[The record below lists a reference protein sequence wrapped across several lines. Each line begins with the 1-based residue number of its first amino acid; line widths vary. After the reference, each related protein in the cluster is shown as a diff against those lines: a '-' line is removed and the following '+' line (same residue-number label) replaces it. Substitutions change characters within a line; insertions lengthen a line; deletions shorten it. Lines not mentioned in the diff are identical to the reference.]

1 MGCEPDTN
9 RQKPFKL
16 EITFWFIAFWN
27 IETCDYASLCVIY
40 SLYNHLI
47 SKILQKSPLKKLCKY
62 AKSPLKKLCK
72 YVKSPLKKFIFAA
85 ESRLKKFKNV
95 K

>member
-1 MGCEPDTN
+1 MN
-9 RQKPFKL
+9 
-16 EITFWFIAFWN
+16 
-27 IETCDYASLCVIY
+27 ASLCVIY
-40 SLYNHLI
+40 LLHNRFI
-47 SKILQKSPLKKLCKY
+47 SNILQKSPLKKLQTCT
-62 AKSPLKKLCK
+62 KSPLKKLCK